1 MKDINYLTDENCKI
15 TIPSTSKITNPNAFI
30 FKENGKEICK
40 VSTTYDVK
48 DLPPENVEMFIR
60 MINKTTQVF
69 LCDTEIIKQI
79 KKEAVKEKK
88 KWWRKK

>member
-40 VSTTYDVK
+40 VSATYDVK

-60 MINKTTQVF
+60 MINKTTNIH
-69 LCDTEIIKQI
+69 LCLNETIIQI
-79 KKEAVKEKK
+79 RKKVIKEKK